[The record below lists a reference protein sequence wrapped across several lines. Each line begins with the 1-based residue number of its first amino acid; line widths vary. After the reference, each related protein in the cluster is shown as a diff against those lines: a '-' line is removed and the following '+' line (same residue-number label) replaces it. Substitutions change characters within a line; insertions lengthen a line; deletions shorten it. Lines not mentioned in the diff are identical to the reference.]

1 MKRLLIADAAWRQ
14 RKFMSFTG
22 LSIAVLWWF
31 WWTKV
36 ESADL
41 LMPFGYSMGMAFQ
54 LGPQL
59 AMRYMPRAIWYLPIS
74 RREAWRALWL
84 FSTAGVTL
92 LTTLA
97 KATAMIAHRGP
108 EPGGAARLMLSSV
121 YDFTYSGIGCA
132 LVAIVMRPRP
142 ARGPRRQ
149 LAAAAA
155 GCAEVAIPFGAVFGF
170 AGIGQF
176 RVGLPTYWSEFTPLA
191 GLGLAAGLTVA
202 ISSYFHVPVPIRPVT
217 STASAGANHADR
229 RPDRSPLT
237 GLPRLLAHEYVLAM
251 LVAGCLIAGSGA
263 VVLIVAHVGSPSDV
277 AAFVQMELGRIDGAS
292 LPAGEG
298 ADPFAVIVLVACFAA
313 AIAARFPAMM
323 RHLRALPIGTAR
335 LQTLLIAWPIAIW
348 AHNWIVFI
356 VLHYLLVG
364 ERVHSLHGAAFI
376 GVSGISALIVAVS
389 LRQSGPQQTFV
400 FSSLLVA
407 VPMLLFVGFPPAWMS
422 AGGGIFG
429 FVGAVALNRAALRRS
444 STYRHSGLPI
454 AWPLIR

>member
-1 MKRLLIADAAWRQ
+1 MTRRLIADAAWRQ
-14 RKFMSFTG
+14 RKSIIFNG
-22 LSIAVLWWF
+22 LTIAVLWWF

-41 LMPFGYSMGMAFQ
+41 LMPFCYSMGMAFQ

-59 AMRYMPRAIWYLPIS
+59 AMRYMPRAIWYLPLS

-84 FSTAGVTL
+84 FSTVGATL

-97 KATAMIAHRGP
+97 KAAAMIAHPGP
-108 EPGGAARLMLSSV
+108 EPGGAASLLLSGV
-121 YDFTYSGIGCA
+121 YDFTYCGIGCA
-132 LVAIVMRPRP
+132 LVAVVMRPRP
-142 ARGPRRQ
+142 ARGPWRQ

-155 GCAEVAIPFGAVFGF
+155 GFADAAIPLGAVIGF

-176 RVGLPTYWSEFTPLA
+176 RVGLPTHWNHFTPLA
-191 GLGLAAGLTVA
+191 GLGLAAALTVA
-202 ISSYFHVPVPIRPVT
+202 ISSYFHVPVPTRSLT
-217 STASAGANHADR
+217 STGSTRVHHADR
-229 RPDRSPLT
+229 RPDRSRLT

-251 LVAGCLIAGSGA
+251 LVAGCLIVGSGA
-263 VVLIVAHVGSPSDV
+263 VVLIAARVGSASEV
-277 AAFVQMELGRIDGAS
+277 AAFVQTELGRIDGAS
-292 LPAGEG
+292 LPPGEG
-298 ADPFAVIVLVACFAA
+298 ADPFAVIILVACFAA

-335 LQTLLIAWPIAIW
+335 LQALLIAWPIAIW
-348 AHNWIVFI
+348 AHNWIVFF

-376 GVSGISALIVAVS
+376 GVSGISALVVAIS
-389 LRQSGPQQTFV
+389 LRQSGPQQNFV

-422 AGGGIFG
+422 ACGGICG
-429 FVGAVALNRAALRRS
+429 LVAAAALNRAALRRS
-444 STYRHSGLPI
+444 STYRHSGFPLSLP
-454 AWPLIR
+454 LMR